1 MRTTRSVTVGR
12 TADIKPG
19 ELAAFDVEGVRVAV
33 ANANGR
39 FFAIDDT
46 CTHEQCSL
54 AAEGTLDGTV
64 VTCGCHGAQ
73 FDVTT
78 GAVIAPPALEPVK
91 AYPLRIDQGNIVLS
105 VASMS
110 ADGVNDAQIASI
122 VVTANQVDIDAGQLA
137 ASLSTK

>member
-1 MRTTRSVTVGR
+1 MRTLRSVTIG
-12 TADIKPG
+12 TAADMKPG

-78 GAVIAPPALEPVK
+78 GAVLAPPAPEPVK
-91 AYPLRIDQGNIVLS
+91 TYPLHVDRDHL
-105 VASMS
+105 
-110 ADGVNDAQIASI
+110 
-122 VVTANQVDIDAGQLA
+122 VVEV
-137 ASLSTK
+137 

>member
-1 MRTTRSVTVGR
+1 MNARSVTFAK
-12 TADIKPG
+12 TADVRPG
-19 ELAAFDVEGVRVAV
+19 ELALFEVAGRRIAV

-54 AAEGTLDGTV
+54 AEEGTLEGTV

-78 GAVIAPPALEPVK
+78 GAVLAPPAPEPVT
-91 AYPLRIDQGNIVLS
+91 AYNLRVDRDDLVLE
-105 VASMS
+105 
-110 ADGVNDAQIASI
+110 I
-122 VVTANQVDIDAGQLA
+122 
-137 ASLSTK
+137 

>member
-1 MRTTRSVTVGR
+1 MTTRPVTVARTT
-12 TADIKPG
+12 DIKPG
-19 ELAAFDVEGVRVAV
+19 ELAAFDVQGLRIAV

-54 AAEGTLDGTV
+54 TEEGTLDGTV

-78 GAVIAPPALEPVK
+78 GQVLAGPAVEPVT
-91 AYPLRIDQGNIVLS
+91 AYPLRVDQGELVIE
-105 VASMS
+105 
-110 ADGVNDAQIASI
+110 I
-122 VVTANQVDIDAGQLA
+122 
-137 ASLSTK
+137 